1 MFIEINLSTIGGGFC
16 KALVNIQHI
25 VTMGTCDEL
34 TEIMVS
40 SGGTIKSNTPLE
52 EIKEKISFHTSLEKK
67 WDCSAHHKINE
78 NKDELC
84 RIFGKPLN
92 PDF

>member
-1 MFIEINLSTIGGGFC
+1 MFIEINLNTIGGGSC

-25 VTMGTCDEL
+25 VAMGTCDEL
-34 TEIMVS
+34 TEIMIS
-40 SGGTIKSNTPLE
+40 SGETINSNTSLE

-67 WDCSAHHKINE
+67 WDCSAHHKMNKD
-78 NKDELC
+78 KDELC
-84 RIFGKPLN
+84 RICGKPLN